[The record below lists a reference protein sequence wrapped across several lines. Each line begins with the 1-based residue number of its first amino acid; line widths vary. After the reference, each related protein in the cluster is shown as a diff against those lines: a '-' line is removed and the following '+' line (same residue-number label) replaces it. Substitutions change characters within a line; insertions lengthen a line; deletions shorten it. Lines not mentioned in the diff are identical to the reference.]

1 MAIVE
6 AALLYRPHGFG
17 AEHPVII
24 GTVEDPG
31 ALRIVRDRLWA
42 KARAEAERWRDLDP
56 GIAAMKLGEVER
68 LARVL
73 SILLPDEDLAPELR
87 LVKPTTATEPIEGS

>member
-42 KARAEAERWRDLDP
+42 KAPSAF
-56 GIAAMKLGEVER
+56 
-68 LARVL
+68 
-73 SILLPDEDLAPELR
+73 
-87 LVKPTTATEPIEGS
+87 T